1 MSLELITP
9 TAYRRVA
16 ALLRSSPRP
25 LHRWS
30 LRDGDTPLAR
40 GMGQP
45 QPQLLG
51 VSLPARLLEESASY
65 GYAVQSGQV
74 TQNASGE
81 LVLEAS
87 DTAGAVSALRLPL
100 WGTQHL
106 FERVVLEVSA
116 SASAPINTGVADTG
130 TRIGIR
136 HYSAGSGGAYAEA
149 LLSYLSGAWRL
160 AMHVTDGTNHS
171 RTTGDAI
178 DIADLVSF
186 QHRMVTLQD
195 GSINYPKFYAEGGTL
210 MGDVQVGM
218 AGLWG
223 TFSGYNFTTTPEQGG
238 YWEIYAAQSGAGGGG
253 DSVTLSIQSL
263 EVRMATGTSFVE
275 P

>member
-1 MSLELITP
+1 MSLEIITP
-9 TAYRRVA
+9 TTYRRVA
-16 ALLRSSPRP
+16 ALLRSAPRP

-74 TQNASGE
+74 TQLSTGE
-81 LVLEAS
+81 IVLEAS
-87 DTAGAVSALRLPL
+87 DTAGAFSALRLPL

-106 FERVVLEVSA
+106 FERLVLEVSV
-116 SASAPINTGVADTG
+116 SASAPVASSVLDTS

-136 HYSAGSGGAYAEA
+136 HYSEGSGGSYAEA
-149 LLSYLSGAWRL
+149 LLAYLSGAWRMG
-160 AMHVTDGTNHS
+160 MHLTDGTHHT
-171 RTTGDAI
+171 RAAGTLI
-178 DIADLVSF
+178 DVGDLVSF

-195 GSINYPKFYAEGGTL
+195 GSINYPKFYAEGGTF
-210 MGDVQVGM
+210 MGDVKVAM
-218 AGLWG
+218 AGAWG
-223 TFSGYNFTTTPEQGG
+223 TWSGYNFTADPDQGG
-238 YWEIYAAQSGAGGGG
+238 YWEIYAAQQGAGGGG
-253 DSVTLSIQSL
+253 DSVSLSIQSL